1 MTEDKITEDMT
12 IREVIEKY
20 PEIAMVFAK
29 YNIGCIGCI
38 AASFER
44 IKDIAGVHGT
54 DVKAFVKDLN
64 EAVDKD

>member
-1 MTEDKITEDMT
+1 MTEEKITEDMT
-12 IREVIEKY
+12 IRDVIEKF
-20 PEIAMVFAK
+20 PETASVFAK

-44 IKDIAGVHGT
+44 VKDIAGVHGT

-64 EAVDKD
+64 AAIKQD

>member
-1 MTEDKITEDMT
+1 MTEQKITEDMT
-12 IREVIEKY
+12 IRDVIEKF
-20 PEIAMVFAK
+20 PETASVFVK

-54 DVKAFVKDLN
+54 DIKAFVKDLN
-64 EAVDKD
+64 DAINKD